1 MLYNSGDKVL
11 DLQIKE
17 SKLRLERGDLTAM
30 DIESIVFYA
39 RHDLIL
45 GSGFG
50 SAISVRGGPSIQK
63 ELITFGAI
71 ATCETV
77 VTNAGELKA
86 KYIIHAV
93 GPRFQEADLEAKLR
107 TTISNTL
114 KAADE
119 KQISRIAFPPM
130 GTGFYGIPLDLCARV
145 MCDEINKH
153 LSGLTSLNEVIIC
166 AMDNREYKAFQSVME
181 GKG

>member
-1 MLYNSGDKVL
+1 VTELIS
-11 DLQIKE
+11 KE
-17 SKLRLERGDLTAM
+17 TKLRLERGDLTAM

-45 GSGFG
+45 GSGYG
-50 SAISVRGGPSIQK
+50 NAITLRGGPSIQE
-63 ELITFGAI
+63 ELKPFGNI
-71 ATCETV
+71 NTCDVV
-77 VTNAGELKA
+77 VTNAGSLKS

-114 KAADE
+114 KAADK
-119 KQISRIAFPPM
+119 KQISRIAFPLM
-130 GTGFYGIPLDLCARV
+130 GTGFYGIPLELCAKV
-145 MCDEINKH
+145 MIDVVNKH
-153 LSGLTSLNEVIIC
+153 LSGTTSLKEVVIC
-166 AMDNREYKAFQSVME
+166 AMDNREYKAFQSIME

>member
-1 MLYNSGDKVL
+1 M
-11 DLQIKE
+11 KE
-17 SKLRLERGDLTAM
+17 TKLRLERGDLTAM

-45 GSGFG
+45 GSGYG
-50 SAISVRGGPSIQK
+50 NAITLRGGPSIQE
-63 ELITFGAI
+63 ELKSFGTI
-71 ATCETV
+71 NTCDVV
-77 VTNAGELKA
+77 VTNAGNLKS

-114 KAADE
+114 KAANE
-119 KQISRIAFPPM
+119 KQISRIAFPLM
-130 GTGFYGIPLDLCARV
+130 GTGFYGVPLELCARV
-145 MCDEINKH
+145 MVEVIDNH
-153 LSGLTSLNEVIIC
+153 LSGTTSLKEVVIC
-166 AMDNREYKAFQSVME
+166 AMDNREYKAFQSVIE

>member
-1 MLYNSGDKVL
+1 VS
-11 DLQIKE
+11 DLVMKE
-17 SKLRLERGDLTAM
+17 TKLRLERGDLTAM

-45 GSGFG
+45 GSGYG
-50 SAISVRGGPSIQK
+50 NAITLRGGPTIQE
-63 ELITFGAI
+63 ELKSFGTI
-71 ATCETV
+71 NTCDAV
-77 VTNAGELKA
+77 ITNAGNLKS

-93 GPRFQEADLEAKLR
+93 GPRFQETDLEVKLQ

-114 KAADE
+114 KTADE

-130 GTGFYGIPLDLCARV
+130 GTGFYGISLELCAKV
-145 MCDEINKH
+145 MIDVINKH
-153 LSGLTSLNEVIIC
+153 LSGTTSLKEVVIC

>member
-1 MLYNSGDKVL
+1 LS
-11 DLQIKE
+11 DLTMKE
-17 SKLRLERGDLTAM
+17 TKLRLERGDLTAM

-45 GSGFG
+45 GSGYG
-50 SAISVRGGPSIQK
+50 NAITLRGGPSIQE
-63 ELITFGAI
+63 ELKSFGAI
-71 ATCETV
+71 NTCDVV
-77 VTNAGELKA
+77 VTSAGNLKS
-86 KYIIHAV
+86 KYIIHTV

-114 KAADE
+114 KAANE
-119 KQISRIAFPPM
+119 KQISRIAFPLM
-130 GTGFYGIPLDLCARV
+130 GTGFYGIPLELCARV
-145 MCDEINKH
+145 MIEVIDNH
-153 LSGLTSLNEVIIC
+153 LSGTTSLKEVVIC

>member
-1 MLYNSGDKVL
+1 MKGT
-11 DLQIKE
+11 
-17 SKLRLERGDLTAM
+17 KLRLERGDLTAM

-45 GSGFG
+45 GSGYG
-50 SAISVRGGPSIQK
+50 NAITLRGGPSIQE
-63 ELITFGAI
+63 ELKSFGTI
-71 ATCETV
+71 NTCDVV
-77 VTNAGELKA
+77 VTKAGNLKS

-93 GPRFQEADLEAKLR
+93 GPIFQEADLEAKLR

-119 KQISRIAFPPM
+119 KQINRIAFPPM
-130 GTGFYGIPLDLCARV
+130 GTGFYGIPLELCAGV
-145 MCDEINKH
+145 MIDVINKH
-153 LSGLTSLNEVIIC
+153 PSGNTSLKEVVIC

-181 GKG
+181 GKE

>member
-1 MLYNSGDKVL
+1 MSDII
-11 DLQIKE
+11 IKE
-17 SKLRLERGDLTAM
+17 SNLRLERGDLTAM
-30 DIESIVFYA
+30 DIEAIVFYA

-50 SAISVRGGPSIQK
+50 TAISVRGGPTVQK
-63 ELITFGAI
+63 ELKTFGTI

-130 GTGFYGIPLDLCARV
+130 GTGFYGVPLNICAQV
-145 MCDEINKH
+145 MCDEINKY
-153 LSGLTSLNEVIIC
+153 LSGSTTLKEVVIC
-166 AMDNREYKAFQSVME
+166 VMDNREYNAFKTVME
-181 GKG
+181 AKG

>member
-1 MLYNSGDKVL
+1 MS
-11 DLQIKE
+11 DLVMKE
-17 SKLRLERGDLTAM
+17 NKLSLERGDLTSI

-45 GSGFG
+45 GSGYG
-50 SAISVRGGPSIQK
+50 NAITLRGGPSIQE
-63 ELITFGAI
+63 ELKSYGTIN
-71 ATCETV
+71 TCDAV
-77 VTNAGELKA
+77 VTKAGNLKS

-119 KQISRIAFPPM
+119 KHISRIAFPPM
-130 GTGFYGIPLDLCARV
+130 GTGFYGIPLALCAKV
-145 MCDEINKH
+145 MIDVINKH
-153 LSGLTSLNEVIIC
+153 LSGTTSLKEVVIC

-181 GKG
+181 DKGKYYE

>member
-1 MLYNSGDKVL
+1 M
-11 DLQIKE
+11 KE
-17 SKLRLERGDLTAM
+17 TKLRLERGDLTAM

-45 GSGFG
+45 GSGYG
-50 SAISVRGGPSIQK
+50 NAITLRGGPTIQE
-63 ELITFGAI
+63 ELKSFGTI
-71 ATCETV
+71 NTCDVV
-77 VTNAGELKA
+77 VTNAGNLKS

-93 GPRFQEADLEAKLR
+93 GPRFQETDLEAKLQ

-114 KAADE
+114 KTADE

-130 GTGFYGIPLDLCARV
+130 GTGFYGISLELCAKIMINV
-145 MCDEINKH
+145 INKH
-153 LSGLTSLNEVIIC
+153 LSGTTSLKEVVIC
-166 AMDNREYKAFQSVME
+166 AMDNREYKAFLSVME

>member
-1 MLYNSGDKVL
+1 M
-11 DLQIKE
+11 KE
-17 SKLRLERGDLTAM
+17 TKFRLERGDLTAM

-45 GSGFG
+45 GSGYG
-50 SAISVRGGPSIQK
+50 NAITLRGGPSIQE
-63 ELITFGAI
+63 ELKSYGTIN
-71 ATCETV
+71 TCDVV
-77 VTNAGELKA
+77 VTNAGNLKS

-114 KAADE
+114 KAANE
-119 KQISRIAFPPM
+119 KQISRIAFPLM
-130 GTGFYGIPLDLCARV
+130 GTGFYGVPLELCAQV
-145 MCDEINKH
+145 MIEVIDNH
-153 LSGLTSLNEVIIC
+153 LSGTTSLKEVVIC

-181 GKG
+181 DKG